1 MAFTS
6 DETLDG
12 PSIEF
17 LAGGLVAALF
27 GTLAVAATSGLNALG
42 ELRLRALSETEGKSA
57 LDARR
62 ILERLPALRTRLL
75 VLRVLSLVAV
85 AVIATAWAFSRLDLL
100 PSIAFLGLATLVYG
114 VSSELASSLA
124 RRRPQTAIGL
134 LKLVRPF
141 ELLVAPLAFPIHL
154 ISIAL
159 DRLLPLENSPT
170 EERLAELE
178 VEQILEK
185 GEESGTIEVE
195 HARLLW
201 NVLEFK
207 NTVAREI
214 MVPRTQVV
222 AFSVDEDVN
231 EVARRVIETGHSRY
245 PVYRDKIDH
254 VVGVLYA
261 KDLFAALQRDEE
273 PEIGPLM
280 RKPVFFT
287 PEDKKIGAL
296 LTEMQQ
302 RRVHLAI
309 VVDEFGGVEG
319 IVTLED
325 IVEEIVGDIVDE
337 HDVEEPMLEPRGP
350 GHYVVNAAMNIYDL
364 EEALGESLC
373 EEDDGEFDSV
383 GGLIIELAGCV
394 PKVGETVRA
403 GAYELRVLEA
413 DERSVRMAEI
423 TRVDTVDDGPSD
435 DEVSRRELNGGA

>member
-1 MAFTS
+1 M
-6 DETLDG
+6 
-12 PSIEF
+12 
-17 LAGGLVAALF
+17 AALF

-302 RRVHLAI
+302 RRVHLGSASRSARRTTASSTRSA
-309 VVDEFGGVEG
+309 GSSSSSRGAC
-319 IVTLED
+319 
-325 IVEEIVGDIVDE
+325 
-337 HDVEEPMLEPRGP
+337 PRSARRCARGP
-350 GHYVVNAAMNIYDL
+350 TSSGCSRPTSAAC
-364 EEALGESLC
+364 AWRRSRGSTR
-373 EEDDGEFDSV
+373 ST
-383 GGLIIELAGCV
+383 
-394 PKVGETVRA
+394 TVRA
-403 GAYELRVLEA
+403 TTRSRVASSTAAPEP
-413 DERSVRMAEI
+413 
-423 TRVDTVDDGPSD
+423 GQ
-435 DEVSRRELNGGA
+435 

>member
-1 MAFTS
+1 
-6 DETLDG
+6 
-12 PSIEF
+12 
-17 LAGGLVAALF
+17 VAVFF

-42 ELRLRALSETEGKSA
+42 ELRLRALSETEGKLA

-62 ILERLPALRTRLL
+62 VLTRLPVLRTRLL
-75 VLRVLSLVAV
+75 VLRVVSLVSLAV
-85 AVIATAWAFSRLDLL
+85 VATVWAFSRYELL
-100 PSIAFLGLATLVYG
+100 FAALFLGLATLTYG
-114 VSSELASSLA
+114 VSAELAGSLA
-124 RRRPQTAIGL
+124 RRRPQMALYL
-134 LKLVRPF
+134 LRLVRPF
-141 ELLVAPLAFPIHL
+141 ELLMSPLAWPIHL
-154 ISIAL
+154 IAMAF
-159 DRLLPLENSPT
+159 DRLLPVESAPG

-185 GEESGTIEVE
+185 GEESGTIEVA

-207 NTVAREI
+207 NTVAREV

-245 PVYRDKIDH
+245 PIYRDKIDH
-254 VVGVLYA
+254 IVGVLYA
-261 KDLFAALQRDEE
+261 KDLFATLQQVDL

-287 PEDKKIGAL
+287 PESKKIGAL

-337 HDVEEPMLEPRGP
+337 HDVEEPLIEQLGP
-350 GHYVVNAAMNIYDL
+350 GRFAVSAQMNIYDL
-364 EEALGESLC
+364 EEALGESIC
-373 EEDDGEFDSV
+373 EEEDGEFDSV

-394 PKVGETVRA
+394 PKVGEAVRS
-403 GAYELRVLEA
+403 GRYELTVLEA
-413 DERSVRMAEI
+413 DERSVRRAELV
-423 TRVDTVDDGPSD
+423 RLDDVTSEAESD
-435 DEVSRRELNGGA
+435 EMRELQGS